1 MKNLNKKAACLMLI
15 AALSLSLA
23 ACGGDKLSG
32 DEAWA
37 ALESANTLYLTG
49 DLDDVNTFSDIVADE
64 SVVGKVQ
71 EKGLINNT
79 MVVTVDGTEQFYYK
93 FVTSGEIME
102 GKVGTTYGCF
112 DMDDNCLGYM
122 QLRFGGGTSRYA
134 FLNADGSEKGYYL
147 DEELTTFMNAGGEPI
162 GSVEAEL
169 DSTISKSFH
178 VEIKTFATQEKID
191 YIDKLAVYWS
201 AVNWLNSEYSYLT

>member
-1 MKNLNKKAACLMLI
+1 MKRKLLCLMLA
-15 AALSLSLA
+15 AALTLALA
-23 ACGGDKLSG
+23 ACGADKLSG

-37 ALESANTLYLTG
+37 ALEGANTLYLTG
-49 DLDDVNTFSDIVADE
+49 DLDDVNTFSDIKADE
-64 SVVGKVQ
+64 KIVGKVQ

-79 MVVTVDGTEQFYYK
+79 MIVTVNDTEQFYYK

-122 QLRFGGGTSRYA
+122 QLRFGDGTSRYA
-134 FLNADGSEKGYYL
+134 FLNADGSEKSYYL
-147 DEELTTFMNAGGEPI
+147 DEELTTFLNADGEPI

-169 DSTISKSFH
+169 DSTISKNFH
-178 VEIKTFATQEKID
+178 IEIKTYATQEKVE